1 MTATQQGIAN
11 KLINEVIYLGQFER
25 LSFNT
30 NIINSPGPVQVPKRP
45 LIQIPA
51 VPVQMQETQDFT
63 VSQDSQTVSIP
74 DNLVEYLN
82 FNNNS

>member
-51 VPVQMQETQDFT
+51 VSVQMQEYKVLQCHKTHKLL
-63 VSQDSQTVSIP
+63 VSRTTW
-74 DNLVEYLN
+74 LN
-82 FNNNS
+82 I